1 MGRQNGPA
9 MGTLEL
15 PKALEP
21 VLDAVVAVSDGYDG
35 VYLVGGSVRDILLGE
50 PNFDVDVVVE
60 GDAIALARAL
70 AEELDG
76 RVRAHKQFGTAVVL
90 YGEDERV
97 DVVTARSE
105 SYHAPAVLPTVE
117 PGSIDDD
124 LHRRDFTI
132 NAMAVSLKGENL
144 GQLVDPFGGRDDL
157 EAGRIRILHDRSFVD
172 DPTRILRAI
181 RYEDRYGFRMD
192 DETVRLAREC
202 IETGHV
208 GDLSGARLRDELEAL
223 LEEGDVSHAIPRLAE
238 LGAQKEIHPHVV
250 ADEEAVR
257 LFDRLRELNQRY
269 GLGIPR
275 VEARVRGARP
285 QASARGGRRVA
296 RRPQDSPSRRPAD
309 RARRRSRTGRGSPTD
324 VGERC
329 RRRGRRRRAARPGRA
344 ALRARARPTAPQ
356 LHEYFDRLR
365 GIRARDLGR
374 RPGRARARRVAAS
387 GGDPGRGA
395 PPQAERRA
403 RRTRGGARSRA
414 GAGRMSLPVLRWEVD
429 GPYDVVFS
437 TRVGGVSEGPFES
450 LNLGRRTGD
459 DVERVD
465 ENRRRL
471 CAEVDADDG
480 APDARLPDALH
491 ARQPCR
497 GRFARRSR

>member
-1 MGRQNGPA
+1 MA
-9 MGTLEL
+9 TLEL
-15 PKALEP
+15 PQALEP
-21 VLDAVVAVSDGYDG
+21 VLDAVVAVSEGYDG

-70 AEELDG
+70 SDELGG
-76 RVRAHKQFGTAVVL
+76 RVRAHQHFGTAVVL

-105 SYHAPAVLPTVE
+105 SYHAPAVLPTVA

-132 NAMAVSLKGENL
+132 NAMAVSLKGDNL
-144 GQLVDPFGGRDDL
+144 GRLVDPFGGREDL
-157 EAGRIRILHDRSFVD
+157 DAGRIRILHDRSFID

-269 GLGIPR
+269 ALEIPAWRLGFEALGRKLPPAEITEWLDGLKIRRPDAQLIEHAIVEGPR
-275 VEARVRGARP
+275 IADDLAGSP
-285 QASARGGRRVA
+285 GRR
-296 RRPQDSPSRRPAD
+296 RLS
-309 RARRRSRTGRGSPTD
+309 
-324 VGERC
+324 
-329 RRRGRRRRAARPGRA
+329 RRAARPRRP
-344 ALRARARPTAPQ
+344 ALRARPDRRAAAPRVLRPAAGDPP
-356 LHEYFDRLR
+356 
-365 GIRARDLGR
+365 RDLGR
-374 RPGRARARRVAAS
+374 GPCRARARGVAEG

-403 RRTRGGARSRA
+403 RRARRGARSGA
-414 GAGRMSLPVLRWEVD
+414 GAGRMSIPVLRWEVD

-437 TRVGGVSEGPFES
+437 TRR
-450 LNLGRRTGD
+450 GRQRGA
-459 DVERVD
+459 VRVA
-465 ENRRRL
+465 EPRPAHRRRRR
-471 CAEVDADDG
+471 
-480 APDARLPDALH
+480 P
-491 ARQPCR
+491 R
-497 GRFARRSR
+497 GREPPQALRRESTRTRKR

>member
-1 MGRQNGPA
+1 VGRQNGPA

-35 VYLVGGSVRDILLGE
+35 VYLVGGSVRDILLDE

-70 AEELDG
+70 AEELGG

-144 GQLVDPFGGRDDL
+144 GQLVDPFRGRDDL

-269 GLGIPR
+269 GLGIPAWR
-275 VEARVRGARP
+275 LGFEALARKLP
-285 QASARGGRRVA
+285 PAEIAEWLEDLKI
-296 RRPQDSPSRRPAD
+296 RRPDAHQIEHAVVEGPRIAVDLGGTPAD
-309 RARRRSRTGRGSPTD
+309 VVGAAEPHDPDAPLFALALTD
-324 VGERC
+324 
-329 RRRGRRRRAARPGRA
+329 
-344 ALRARARPTAPQ
+344 APE
-356 LHEYFDRLR
+356 LHDYFDRLR
-365 GIRARDLGR
+365 GIRLEISGADL
-374 RPGRARARRVAAS
+374 
-387 GGDPGRGA
+387 
-395 PPQAERRA
+395 AEL
-403 RRTRGGARSRA
+403 GLGES
-414 GAGRMSLPVLRWEVD
+414 P
-429 GPYDVVFS
+429 
-437 TRVGGVSEGPFES
+437 RVGEILAEV
-450 LNLGRRTGD
+450 
-459 DVERVD
+459 
-465 ENRRRL
+465 RRRKL
-471 CAEVDADDG
+471 NGELDGREAELEA
-480 APDARLPDALH
+480 ARELV
-491 ARQPCR
+491 
-497 GRFARRSR
+497 G